1 MKMLFE
7 KLLTLKSGRSVKV
20 TASEISELNTCTL
33 PIAWDILV
41 KDPKEVHFR
50 PLIEYS
56 HPIFGNL
63 KG

>member
-33 PIAWDILV
+33 PIAW
-41 KDPKEVHFR
+41 
-50 PLIEYS
+50 EYW
-56 HPIFGNL
+56 
-63 KG
+63 